1 MAKVLFINPI
11 VREEEAPKHVPM
23 GMAQLS
29 AIAINLGQDHSER
42 IELNARCNTGD
53 SLH

>member
-1 MAKVLFINPI
+1 MAKILFINPI

-29 AIAINLGQDHSER
+29 AIAINLGHK
-42 IELNARCNTGD
+42 N
-53 SLH
+53 